1 MVVRVDL
8 PDAGAT
14 EALGRALAGCLLPG
28 DLVLLEGVL
37 GAGKTTLTRG
47 IARGLGL
54 PAEEPVTSP
63 TFTLL
68 QEFETPAGRLVH
80 ADLYRLG
87 SGAELWST
95 GLGEH
100 LAEGEAIVVVEW
112 GDRFGAQLGSPDW
125 RIRLGEA
132 AGGRRATIEAADP
145 ARLQALA
152 ARRAGC

>member
-1 MVVRVDL
+1 MRVYL
-8 PDAGAT
+8 PDAEAT
-14 EALGRALAGCLLPG
+14 EALGRALAACLRPG
-28 DLVLLEGVL
+28 DLVLLEGPL

-47 IARGLGL
+47 VARGLGL
-54 PAEEPVTSP
+54 PPEEPVASP

-100 LAEGEAIVVVEW
+100 LAEGEAIVLVEW
-112 GDRFGAQLGSPDW
+112 GDRFGAQLGAPDW
-125 RIRLGEA
+125 RVRLEA
-132 AGGRRATIEAADP
+132 EAGGRRATVEAADA
-145 ARLQALA
+145 ARLEALA
-152 ARRAGC
+152 ARQTDC